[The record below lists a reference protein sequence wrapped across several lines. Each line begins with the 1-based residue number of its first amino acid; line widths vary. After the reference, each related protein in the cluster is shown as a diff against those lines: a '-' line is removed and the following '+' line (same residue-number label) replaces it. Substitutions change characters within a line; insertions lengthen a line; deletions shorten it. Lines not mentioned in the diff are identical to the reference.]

1 MVNEKQLIES
11 CIEGDRKAQK
21 TLYDIHAPKMMAVC
35 MRYAGEPELAR
46 DLLQEGFI
54 KVFTN
59 LTAFQY
65 NGSFEGWMRKIFVNT
80 SLEYL
85 RKNDLLREAID
96 IDNGYSITAETDYS
110 VIEELSANDLL
121 KLINELPHG
130 FRVIFNMYA
139 IEGYSHKEIAD
150 TLGITES
157 TSRSQLTRAR
167 QLLQKRLSKKTEHER

>member
-1 MVNEKQLIES
+1 MVNERQLIES
-11 CIEGDRKAQK
+11 CIDGDRKAQK
-21 TLYDIHAPKMMAVC
+21 MLYDLHARKMMAVC
-35 MRYAGEPELAR
+35 MRYAGEPELAQ

-59 LTAFQY
+59 LSAFQY
-65 NGSFEGWMRKIFVNT
+65 IGSFEGWMRRIFINT

-96 IDNGYSITAETDYS
+96 IDAGYALTAEADYT

-121 KLINELPHG
+121 KLISELPHG
-130 FRVIFNMYA
+130 FRVVFNMYA

-150 TLGITES
+150 ALGITES

-167 QLLQKRLSKKTEHER
+167 HLLQKRINENSL